1 MRFLKIKN
9 YEKIFLMSFL
19 STLVPNLLIIS
30 FGKDKYISFIICLIL
45 ILVFFLKF
53 RQDDIIKKL
62 KEK

>member
-1 MRFLKIKN
+1 MKKYFLR
-9 YEKIFLMSFL
+9 SFL
-19 STLVPNLLIIS
+19 STLIPNLLIIS
-30 FGKDKYISFIICLIL
+30 FGKDKYISFIICIIL